1 MKLFPFRRLAAI
13 ALATSASAISAGAF
27 QSSPQQQAAI
37 SAALDRG
44 DDYAAVQ
51 KYEEAL
57 AAYHQADLLANHSCA
72 DCFLR
77 IAKTSLFLGDPATAL
92 SAAASA
98 AASAG
103 DNRVL
108 AADAHLLRGGILV
121 ATSSDAKDPKF
132 KEAEQEYRAAI
143 AASPKKSIAR
153 FSLGM
158 LLLGEGR
165 DAEGVAEL
173 QAYVDGPF
181 ADPKRVERAQRII
194 ENPSLARA
202 PTSDAFSFTALDG
215 EKISRDGLRGTVVLL
230 DFWGSWCPPCRES
243 IPMVAN
249 LNKKFAGQPVKVVG
263 ISSDDNEDAWRTF
276 IKNNH
281 MTWTE
286 FLDRDS
292 QVQAIFEI
300 QSFPT
305 FIVLDRNGGIQF
317 RQAGLGDDSESVI
330 ESAVNS
336 ALHVPYDPASAHAPP
351 SSTATTATA
360 TAQPPANAATAPSSA
375 APSSTLPHLTRGP
388 RANWQAADIPFTA
401 AAILGAEG
409 GAKASEA
416 GYKTPPDDVDN
427 GDADKGIYRNEFLK
441 FSYTY
446 PAKWIP
452 DPPEELERENG
463 NATRW
468 VESQPLAGFT
478 VVPVPKVL
486 MTARPEARARVPFA
500 RISVQA
506 AGATDIKSA
515 QEDADRVARASGA
528 TLKTPPQ
535 PITEGKHT
543 VFLMDFEVP
552 AADPALWL
560 AAIEFQT
567 GSCRVTIELAAAS
580 HDELAKIVMTL
591 PSLTFYGP

>member
-13 ALATSASAISAGAF
+13 ALATSASGISAGAF

-57 AAYHQADLLANHSCA
+57 AAYRQADVLANHSCA

-108 AADAHLLRGGILV
+108 AADAHLLRGEILV

-153 FSLGM
+153 FSLSM

-202 PTSDAFSFTALDG
+202 PTSDDFSFTALEG

-263 ISSDDNEDAWRTF
+263 ISSDYSEDAWREF
-276 IKNNH
+276 IKKNH

-317 RQAGLGDDSESVI
+317 RQAGLGEDSESVI
-330 ESAVNS
+330 ESAING
-336 ALHVPYDPASAHAPP
+336 ALRVPYDPASAHAAP
-351 SSTATTATA
+351 SSTATTETA
-360 TAQPPANAATAPSSA
+360 SSSA
-375 APSSTLPHLTRGP
+375 APSSTPPHLTRGP

-401 AAILGAEG
+401 AAILGTEG

-427 GDADKGIYRNEFLK
+427 GDADKGSYRNEFLK

-452 DPPEELERENG
+452 DPPEELERQNG

-486 MTARPEARARVPFA
+486 MTARPDARSRVPFA

-515 QEDADRVARASGA
+515 QEDADRVVRVSGA
-528 TLKTPPQ
+528 ILKTPPQ
-535 PITEGKHT
+535 PIAVGKHT

-552 AADPALWL
+552 TADPPLWL
-560 AAIEFQT
+560 AAVEFQA
-567 GSCRVTIELAAAS
+567 GACRATIELAAAS
-580 HDELAKIVMTL
+580 HDELAKIVKTL

>member
-13 ALATSASAISAGAF
+13 ALATSASGISAGAF

-57 AAYHQADLLANHSCA
+57 AAYRQADVLANHSCA
-72 DCFLR
+72 ACFLR

-108 AADAHLLRGGILV
+108 AADAHLLRGEILV

-202 PTSDAFSFTALDG
+202 PTSDDFSFTALEG

-263 ISSDDNEDAWRTF
+263 ISSDYSEDAWREF
-276 IKNNH
+276 IKKNH

-317 RQAGLGDDSESVI
+317 RQAGLGEDSESVI
-330 ESAVNS
+330 ESAING
-336 ALHVPYDPASAHAPP
+336 ALRVPYDPAPAHAAP
-351 SSTATTATA
+351 SSTATTETGS
-360 TAQPPANAATAPSSA
+360 SSA

-401 AAILGAEG
+401 AAILGTEG
-409 GAKASEA
+409 CAKASEA

-427 GDADKGIYRNEFLK
+427 GDADKGSYRNEFLK

-452 DPPEELERENG
+452 DPPEELERQNG

-486 MTARPEARARVPFA
+486 MTARPDARSRVPFA

-506 AGATDIKSA
+506 AGATDIKSV
-515 QEDADRVARASGA
+515 QEDADRVARVSGA

-535 PITEGKHT
+535 PITVGKQT
-543 VFLMDFEVP
+543 VFLMDFDVP
-552 AADPALWL
+552 GADPPLWL
-560 AAIEFQT
+560 AAVEFQA

-580 HDELAKIVMTL
+580 HDELAKIVKTL

>member
-1 MKLFPFRRLAAI
+1 MKLTQARRFIAI
-13 ALATSASAISAGAF
+13 TFVVAASAISAFAF
-27 QSSPQQQAAI
+27 HSAVQQQAAV

-44 DDYAAVQ
+44 DDYAAVK

-57 AAYHQADLLANHSCA
+57 AAYRQADVLANHSCA
-72 DCFLR
+72 ECFLR
-77 IAKTSLFLGDPATAL
+77 IANTSLLLGDTVTAL
-92 SAAASA
+92 TAASSAASSA
-98 AASAG
+98 R

-108 AADAHLLRGGILV
+108 AADAHLLRGEILV
-121 ATSSDAKDPKF
+121 ATSNDAKDPKF

-181 ADPKRVERAQRII
+181 AEPKRAERAQRII

-202 PTSDAFSFTALDG
+202 PTSDDFSFTALDG

-263 ISSDDNEDAWRTF
+263 ISSDDNEESWRSF
-276 IKNNH
+276 IKNNQ

-300 QSFPT
+300 QAFPT

-330 ESAVNS
+330 ASAINV
-336 ALHVPYDPASAHAPP
+336 ALHVPYDPPSAHP
-351 SSTATTATA
+351 SSAPSTTGTSP
-360 TAQPPANAATAPSSA
+360 TAQPAANAATASSSA
-375 APSSTLPHLTRGP
+375 APSSTLPHLTREP

-452 DPPEELERENG
+452 DSPEELERQNG

-468 VESQPLAGFT
+468 VESQPLTGFT

-500 RISVQA
+500 RISAQA
-506 AGATDIKSA
+506 ADTTDIKSV
-515 QEDADRVARASGA
+515 QLDADRLVRVSGA
-528 TLKTPPQ
+528 TLRTPPQ
-535 PITEGKHT
+535 PIAVGKHT

-552 AADPALWL
+552 SADPPLWL
-560 AAIEFQT
+560 ATVEFQAV
-567 GSCRVTIELAAAS
+567 SCRVTIELAAAS
-580 HDELAKIVMTL
+580 HDELSKIVKTL